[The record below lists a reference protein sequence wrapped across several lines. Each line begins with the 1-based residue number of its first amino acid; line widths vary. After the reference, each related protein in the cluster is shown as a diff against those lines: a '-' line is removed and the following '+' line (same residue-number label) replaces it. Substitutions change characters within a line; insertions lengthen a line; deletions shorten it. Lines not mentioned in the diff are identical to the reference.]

1 MKKVVSVIS
10 ISAILFVGTSGLVA
24 ANAETAPEP
33 GATCAMGTAMTG
45 GIKVVKKKTYV
56 CMPDG
61 EWSKALRKSK
71 SPLDTEDMWVKSA
84 DKGMTA
90 AFGTISNPTTKD
102 IRIIGVRSNLF
113 TPIAQFHEM
122 AKDAGGQMI
131 MTEKK
136 KGLVIP
142 AGESVELKPGGNHI
156 MFMSL
161 KKPVTAGT
169 LVPIV
174 LIGSNGEQL
183 KFKALGKVYAGAN
196 ETYEPSGMSGM

>member
-122 AKDAGGQMI
+122 AKDAGG
-131 MTEKK
+131 TNDHDRKEK
-136 KGLVIP
+136 GP
-142 AGESVELKPGGNHI
+142 CD
-156 MFMSL
+156 
-161 KKPVTAGT
+161 
-169 LVPIV
+169 
-174 LIGSNGEQL
+174 
-183 KFKALGKVYAGAN
+183 
-196 ETYEPSGMSGM
+196 SGR